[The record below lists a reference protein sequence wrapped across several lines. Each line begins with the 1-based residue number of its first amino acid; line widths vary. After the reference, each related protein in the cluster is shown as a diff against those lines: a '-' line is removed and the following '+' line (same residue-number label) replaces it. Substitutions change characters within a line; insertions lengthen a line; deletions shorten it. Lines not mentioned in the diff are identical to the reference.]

1 MQLSVA
7 VLTTPPK
14 LEIGMNRPYL
24 ARAHLATSMLV
35 VLALFTADYAQGA
48 DAFPARPMRML
59 VGYPPGG
66 PTDIVAR
73 ITAEQLSAAMGQQ
86 MIVDNRPGA
95 GGTISATILSQA
107 AADGYTLG
115 LGANG
120 EMAIAPNLRTKMPY
134 SPLRDFAPISRVGA
148 GYLALVVPAGL
159 PVKSVSDLI
168 AVAKA
173 KPGALNFAS
182 SGTGSTAHLAGELFK
197 AMAKLDIVHVP
208 YKGAAPALSDVIGGQ
223 VQMLITGYSGVVPHA
238 KAGRLR
244 VLAVTGGSR
253 LKAAPDLPTIAESV
267 PGYEVTS
274 WYGIFAPK
282 GTPRARIDRFQR
294 AIAAMVQVPAVH
306 ARMVALGIVPEGS
319 SAQELAAGMKL
330 EIAKWSKVVALAGLT
345 KQ

>member
-1 MQLSVA
+1 MQVLS
-7 VLTTPPK
+7 
-14 LEIGMNRPYL
+14 L
-24 ARAHLATSMLV
+24 AKFHLAPVILM
-35 VLALFTADYAQGA
+35 VLASLAAESVRAADT
-48 DAFPARPMRML
+48 FPERPMRML

-73 ITAEQLSAAMGQQ
+73 ITAEQLSSMMGQQ

-95 GGTISATILSQA
+95 GGTISATILSKA

-120 EMAIAPNLRTKMPY
+120 EMAIAPNLRSDMPY

-148 GYLALVVPAGL
+148 GQLALVVPAGL
-159 PVKSVSDLI
+159 PVKSVSELI
-168 AVAKA
+168 AAAKA
-173 KPGALNFAS
+173 KPGAMNFAS
-182 SGTGSTAHLAGELFK
+182 SGAGSTAHLAGELLK
-197 AMAKLDIVHVP
+197 SMARIDIVHVP
-208 YKGAAPALSDVIGGQ
+208 YKGAAPALSDIIGGQ

-244 VLAVTGGSR
+244 VLAVTGDKR
-253 LKAAPDLPTIAESV
+253 LKAAPELPTIAEAV

-282 GTPRARIDRFQR
+282 GTPRARLDRFQR
-294 AIAAMVQVPAVH
+294 AIAALVDTPAVK
-306 ARMVALGIVPEGS
+306 ARMEALGIEPEGS
-319 SAQELAAGMKL
+319 SSQALADGMKQ
-330 EIAKWSKVVALAGLT
+330 EIAKWGKIVALAGLT

>member
-1 MQLSVA
+1 MQSL
-7 VLTTPPK
+7 
-14 LEIGMNRPYL
+14 
-24 ARAHLATSMLV
+24 HLAIFRLFQPILIA
-35 VLALFTADYAQGA
+35 LALLVAESVRAADT
-48 DAFPARPMRML
+48 FPERPMRML

-73 ITAEQLSAAMGQQ
+73 ITAEQLSSMMGQQ

-95 GGTISATILSQA
+95 GGTISATILSRA

-120 EMAIAPNLRTKMPY
+120 EMAIAPNLHSTMSY

-148 GYLALVVPAGL
+148 GHLALVVQTGL
-159 PVKSVSDLI
+159 PAKSVGELI
-168 AVAKA
+168 AAAKA
-173 KPGALNFAS
+173 KPGAMNFAS
-182 SGTGSTAHLAGELFK
+182 SGAGSTAHLAGELLK
-197 AMAKLDIVHVP
+197 AMAKIDIVHVP

-244 VLAVTGGSR
+244 VLAVTGQKR
-253 LKAAPDLPTIAESV
+253 LKAAPELPTIAETV

-282 GTPRARIDRFQR
+282 GTPRVRLDRFQR
-294 AIAAMVQVPAVH
+294 AIAAMVDVPAVN
-306 ARMVALGIVPEGS
+306 ARMEALGIEPEGS
-319 SAQELAAGMKL
+319 SSQALADGMKQ
-330 EIAKWSKVVALAGLT
+330 EIAKWGKIVKLAGLN

>member
-1 MQLSVA
+1 MQSL
-7 VLTTPPK
+7 PPAK
-14 LEIGMNRPYL
+14 F
-24 ARAHLATSMLV
+24 HLVPAILI
-35 VLALFTADYAQGA
+35 VLASLAAEIVHAA
-48 DAFPARPMRML
+48 DAFPERPMRML

-73 ITAEQLSAAMGQQ
+73 ITAEQISSMMGQQ

-95 GGTISATILSQA
+95 GGTISATILSKA

-120 EMAIAPNLRTKMPY
+120 EMAIAPNLRSDMPY

-148 GYLALVVPAGL
+148 GHLALVVPTGL
-159 PVKSVSDLI
+159 PAKSVGELI
-168 AVAKA
+168 TAAKA
-173 KPGALNFAS
+173 KPGTMNFAS
-182 SGTGSTAHLAGELFK
+182 SGTGSTAHLAGELLK
-197 AMAKLDIVHVP
+197 AMAKIDIVHVP

-244 VLAVTGGSR
+244 VLAVTGGKR
-253 LKAAPDLPTIAESV
+253 LKAAPELPTIAEAV

-282 GTPRARIDRFQR
+282 GTPRTRIDRFQR
-294 AIAAMVQVPAVH
+294 AIAALIDVPAVS
-306 ARMVALGIVPEGS
+306 ARMEALGIEPEGS
-319 SAQELAAGMKL
+319 SSQALADGMKQ
-330 EIAKWSKVVALAGLT
+330 EIAKWGNIVAQAGLK